1 MSATY
6 HAICNHSPDVA
17 KWGNKLDYTGI
28 VCLIMG
34 SYMPAMYYGFYCLP
48 RLLEVYLA
56 LVSPLRTAAILR
68 RSSMSR
74 CSEHRVLRGDHF
86 YSTTLVYENTNTCLR
101 SGPSAWGV
109 SPSPGSSTSARQSGD
124 RIARSCLWAWA
135 CPVWSPSSTA

>member
-34 SYMPAMYYGFYCLP
+34 SYMPALYYGLYCLP

-56 LVSPLRTAAILR
+56 MVSPDHTCCCDTTQYVDGRICPAIVCPRFLIYTGIH
-68 RSSMSR
+68 SMYAVTDI
-74 CSEHRVLRGDHF
+74 CV
-86 YSTTLVYENTNTCLR
+86 R
-101 SGPSAWGV
+101 SGHSAWGV
-109 SPSPGSSTSARQSGD
+109 SSSPGSSTSARQSGD
-124 RIARSCLWAWA
+124 PTAR
-135 CPVWSPSSTA
+135 

>member
-56 LVSPLRTAAILR
+56 LVSRFHEAAVPC
-68 RSSMSR
+68 SMSM
-74 CSEHRVLRGDHF
+74 HRTLF
-86 YSTTLVYENTNTCLR
+86 YAELKLCME
-101 SGPSAWGV
+101 
-109 SPSPGSSTSARQSGD
+109 
-124 RIARSCLWAWA
+124 
-135 CPVWSPSSTA
+135 

>member
-1 MSATY
+1 MYEAIIAPRYATATWEDWLVFGCFFAGAFLCLGMSATY

-56 LVSPLRTAAILR
+56 LVSFRHNAAAFSTQRVDGTLLYLLLILSIR
-68 RSSMSR
+68 N
-74 CSEHRVLRGDHF
+74 C
-86 YSTTLVYENTNTCLR
+86 
-101 SGPSAWGV
+101 
-109 SPSPGSSTSARQSGD
+109 TSVCD
-124 RIARSCLWAWA
+124 Y
-135 CPVWSPSSTA
+135 

>member
-56 LVSPLRTAAILR
+56 LVSFFHAALRI
-68 RSSMSR
+68 S
-74 CSEHRVLRGDHF
+74 F
-86 YSTTLVYENTNTCLR
+86 
-101 SGPSAWGV
+101 
-109 SPSPGSSTSARQSGD
+109 
-124 RIARSCLWAWA
+124 SCL
-135 CPVWSPSSTA
+135 PLY

>member
-6 HAICNHSPDVA
+6 HALCNHSPDVA

-56 LVSPLRTAAILR
+56 LVSFLHADAIPL
-68 RSSMSR
+68 
-74 CSEHRVLRGDHF
+74 
-86 YSTTLVYENTNTCLR
+86 
-101 SGPSAWGV
+101 
-109 SPSPGSSTSARQSGD
+109 STS
-124 RIARSCLWAWA
+124 ISC
-135 CPVWSPSSTA
+135 CSVH

>member
-56 LVSPLRTAAILR
+56 LVSLLRTAAILR

-74 CSEHRVLRGDHF
+74 GSEHRVLHGETPLPHC
-86 YSTTLVYENTNTCLR
+86 TCL
-101 SGPSAWGV
+101 
-109 SPSPGSSTSARQSGD
+109 
-124 RIARSCLWAWA
+124 
-135 CPVWSPSSTA
+135 

>member
-6 HAICNHSPDVA
+6 HALCNHSPDVA

-56 LVSPLRTAAILR
+56 LVSFLRCRLHWTALFH
-68 RSSMSR
+68 
-74 CSEHRVLRGDHF
+74 EVTD
-86 YSTTLVYENTNTCLR
+86 TCLR
-101 SGPSAWGV
+101 SGHSAWDA
-109 SPSPGSSTSARQSGD
+109 SPSPGSSTSARQNGD
-124 RIARSCLWAWA
+124 R
-135 CPVWSPSSTA
+135 TAL